1 MTDEMTTGAVLART
15 LFHQRHVDAGAR
27 MVEFGGW
34 DMPVQ
39 YPSGIVEEH
48 LATRRHA
55 GLFDVSHM
63 GRFVIGGPGAVPFL
77 QFALT
82 NNCAGLDVGE
92 AQYTIIPTAT
102 GGAVDDAYLY
112 RFVEDEHLLVVNAS
126 NRQKD
131 WDHFQA
137 ILAAAGGG
145 GPDTAGGVAAGGPV
159 PDFGRVRLEDKS
171 EDIVMLSLQGP
182 ESRAIVE
189 SLLEGGQLPDPWR
202 NQLSTVHIAGADVWV
217 GRTGYTGE
225 PVCFEFFIPREHGLT
240 MWDTLVA
247 AGAVPIGLGARDT
260 LRLEGALPLYG
271 HELGE
276 DPAGNEIPV
285 FAIPLA
291 KLAVSFSAVKGDFV
305 GGAALAKQRA
315 AYTRIVHR
323 DYSLIADLP
332 RMIMPV
338 ALSGRGVA
346 RQGSEVFRG
355 AGNQAAD
362 CLPAAEAAAVTARG
376 TAGEPVGWVTS
387 GTMVPAW
394 RVEGEGLKQHIV
406 DEKELRP
413 IALALVSSD
422 VIAEDRV
429 EVDIRGKRVDGV
441 VVDWHLRSDAPP
453 YARPIFLGRTCEEK
467 QAPTADI
474 PAKVAQLLGSAA
486 DNHEWRQRR
495 AINLIPSEMTA
506 SPMVRLL
513 SISDPAFRYAEHRKA
528 EAFYDAEVFYY
539 QGTDFIDEVE
549 RLLVHEL
556 RTYLG
561 CPEVETRVISG
572 QMANACVFSA
582 MVEYLNRAD
591 PKSEPRRIRQVMN
604 NHIVKGG
611 HLSAQPM
618 GALRDFVA
626 RDPKTDLP
634 AVENFP
640 MLPDNPFKM
649 DVEETKRLLLKVRPE
664 LVIFG
669 KSMVIHK
676 EPVAEIR
683 AFIDEQGL
691 DAVVMYDMAH
701 VLGLVGPHFQEPFK
715 EGADLV
721 TGSTHKTFFG
731 PQRGIVGCAFR
742 EPEERYDLWEAIQR
756 RAFPGSV
763 SNHHLGTLL
772 GLLMASYEMNH
783 FKDAYQ
789 QAVIA
794 NAKAFARALAHAG
807 LHVAG
812 DPAIDYTETHQAIV
826 RVGYGDG
833 PEIARRLEDNDI
845 VCNYQAAP
853 DEEGF
858 SAAGALRLGVSEMT
872 RFGMGPDDFAQL
884 AELMKAVIVDG
895 TTVRDKVNA
904 LRSRFVDLQYCF
916 STQQYR
922 AELDR
927 LSTLL

>member
-1 MTDEMTTGAVLART
+1 
-15 LFHQRHVDAGAR
+15 
-27 MVEFGGW
+27 
-34 DMPVQ
+34 
-39 YPSGIVEEH
+39 
-48 LATRRHA
+48 
-55 GLFDVSHM
+55 
-63 GRFVIGGPGAVPFL
+63 
-77 QFALT
+77 
-82 NNCAGLDVGE
+82 
-92 AQYTIIPTAT
+92 
-102 GGAVDDAYLY
+102 
-112 RFVEDEHLLVVNAS
+112 
-126 NRQKD
+126 
-131 WDHFQA
+131 
-137 ILAAAGGG
+137 
-145 GPDTAGGVAAGGPV
+145 
-159 PDFGRVRLEDKS
+159 
-171 EDIVMLSLQGP
+171 
-182 ESRAIVE
+182 
-189 SLLEGGQLPDPWR
+189 
-202 NQLSTVHIAGADVWV
+202 
-217 GRTGYTGE
+217 
-225 PVCFEFFIPREHGLT
+225 
-240 MWDTLVA
+240 
-247 AGAVPIGLGARDT
+247 
-260 LRLEGALPLYG
+260 
-271 HELGE
+271 
-276 DPAGNEIPV
+276 
-285 FAIPLA
+285 
-291 KLAVSFSAVKGDFV
+291 
-305 GGAALAKQRA
+305 
-315 AYTRIVHR
+315 
-323 DYSLIADLP
+323 
-332 RMIMPV
+332 
-338 ALSGRGVA
+338 
-346 RQGSEVFRG
+346 
-355 AGNQAAD
+355 
-362 CLPAAEAAAVTARG
+362 
-376 TAGEPVGWVTS
+376 
-387 GTMVPAW
+387 MVPAW
-394 RVEGEGLKQHIV
+394 RVEGEGLQQRLV

-413 IALALVSSD
+413 VALALVFSN

-453 YARPIFLGRTCEEK
+453 YARPIFLGRTCEE
-467 QAPTADI
+467 QPAPAEDI

-495 AINLIPSEMTA
+495 AINLIPSEMTP

-549 RLLVHEL
+549 RLLAHEL
-556 RTYLG
+556 RAYLG

-591 PKSEPRRIRQVMN
+591 PKSEPRRIRQIMN

-626 RDPKTDLP
+626 RDPRTDLP

-649 DVEETKRLLLKVRPE
+649 DVEETRRMLLKFRPE
-664 LVIFG
+664 LIIFG

-691 DAVVMYDMAH
+691 DTVVMYDMAH
-701 VLGLVGPHFQEPFK
+701 VLGLVGPYFQEPFK

-731 PQRGIVGCAFR
+731 PQRGIVGCAFK

-772 GLLMASYEMNH
+772 GLLMASHEMNH

-794 NAKAFARALAHAG
+794 NAKAYATALAGTG
-807 LHVAG
+807 LKVAG
-812 DPAIDYTETHQAIV
+812 DPAIDYTETDQAIV
-826 RVGYGDG
+826 RVGYGEG

-872 RFGMGPDDFAQL
+872 RFGMGPNDFAEL

-895 TTVRDKVNA
+895 TTVRDKANA

>member
-1 MTDEMTTGAVLART
+1 
-15 LFHQRHVDAGAR
+15 
-27 MVEFGGW
+27 
-34 DMPVQ
+34 
-39 YPSGIVEEH
+39 
-48 LATRRHA
+48 
-55 GLFDVSHM
+55 
-63 GRFVIGGPGAVPFL
+63 
-77 QFALT
+77 
-82 NNCAGLDVGE
+82 
-92 AQYTIIPTAT
+92 
-102 GGAVDDAYLY
+102 
-112 RFVEDEHLLVVNAS
+112 
-126 NRQKD
+126 
-131 WDHFQA
+131 
-137 ILAAAGGG
+137 
-145 GPDTAGGVAAGGPV
+145 
-159 PDFGRVRLEDKS
+159 
-171 EDIVMLSLQGP
+171 
-182 ESRAIVE
+182 
-189 SLLEGGQLPDPWR
+189 
-202 NQLSTVHIAGADVWV
+202 
-217 GRTGYTGE
+217 
-225 PVCFEFFIPREHGLT
+225 
-240 MWDTLVA
+240 
-247 AGAVPIGLGARDT
+247 
-260 LRLEGALPLYG
+260 
-271 HELGE
+271 
-276 DPAGNEIPV
+276 
-285 FAIPLA
+285 
-291 KLAVSFSAVKGDFV
+291 
-305 GGAALAKQRA
+305 LAKQKA
-315 AYTRIVHR
+315 AYTRIIHR

-332 RMIMPV
+332 RMVMPV

-346 RQGSEVFRG
+346 RQGGEVFRG

-362 CLPAAEAAAVTARG
+362 CLPEAEAAAITARG
-376 TAGEPVGWVTS
+376 TPGEPIGWVTS

-394 RVEGEGLKQHIV
+394 RVEGEGLQQRLV

-413 IALALVSSD
+413 VALALVFSN

-453 YARPIFLGRTCEEK
+453 YARPIFLGRTCEE
-467 QAPTADI
+467 QPAPAEDI
-474 PAKVAQLLGSAA
+474 PARVAQLLGSAA

-495 AINLIPSEMTA
+495 AINLIPSEMTP

-549 RLLVHEL
+549 RLLAHEL
-556 RTYLG
+556 RAYLG

-591 PKSEPRRIRQVMN
+591 PKSEPRRIRQIMN

-626 RDPKTDLP
+626 RDPRTDLP

-649 DVEETKRLLLKVRPE
+649 DVEETRRMLLKFRPE
-664 LVIFG
+664 LIIFG

-691 DAVVMYDMAH
+691 DTVVMYDMAH
-701 VLGLVGPHFQEPFK
+701 VLGLVGPYFQEPFK

-731 PQRGIVGCAFR
+731 PQRGIVGCAFK

-772 GLLMASYEMNH
+772 GLLMASHEMNH

-794 NAKAFARALAHAG
+794 NAKAFATALAGTG
-807 LHVAG
+807 LKVAG
-812 DPAIDYTETHQAIV
+812 APAINSTEANQ
-826 RVGYGDG
+826 RR
-833 PEIARRLEDNDI
+833 ARRGKGSRPP
-845 VCNYQAAP
+845 AP
-853 DEEGF
+853 
-858 SAAGALRLGVSEMT
+858 R
-872 RFGMGPDDFAQL
+872 PP
-884 AELMKAVIVDG
+884 AV
-895 TTVRDKVNA
+895 
-904 LRSRFVDLQYCF
+904 
-916 STQQYR
+916 
-922 AELDR
+922 
-927 LSTLL
+927 